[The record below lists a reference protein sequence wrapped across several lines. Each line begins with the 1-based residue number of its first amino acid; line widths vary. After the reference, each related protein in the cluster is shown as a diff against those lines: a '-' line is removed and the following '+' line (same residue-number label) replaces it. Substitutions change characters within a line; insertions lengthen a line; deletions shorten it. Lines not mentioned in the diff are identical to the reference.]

1 MTIGIDRARSRAR
14 HQRLPLFIVFCWLAL
29 AFLGAGPTSA
39 AESVIASRTTLKGD
53 DKHTVLTLEL
63 SRATEFRL
71 RKLTAPYRLIIEFTD
86 LDFRLPEGSGA
97 TGAGLVHGFRYGSF
111 GPGKSQLVIEL
122 TKPAAVKRSDLRK
135 SADGATQLVLELA
148 ATSKQ
153 AFLADDDK
161 ATAAVAAGD
170 PIAIASVPK
179 RRKAE
184 SRSAKPVV
192 VVDPGHGGVDLGSR
206 SASGLIEKNVVLEF
220 ARRLANT
227 LEATG
232 RLQVIMTRSTD
243 EFISLKDRVDL
254 AQQKK
259 AGLFISLHAD
269 WVVPKYANKARGLAI
284 YTRSEQASD
293 EEARLLA
300 MRENSADEAAG
311 LTAPDDEED
320 AVQDMLT
327 DLWQEET
334 RVHSRLFAQKLLK
347 QVKSASRLLVQ
358 PHRYAAFYVL
368 RNPEVPSV
376 LIELGFLSNAK
387 DAKEISSDDWQKKVA
402 GSMLQAVEAFFAEA
416 QQPLSAVQ

>member
-1 MTIGIDRARSRAR
+1 MSDSPTPGARQSVTRILTAVENGDREASAEL
-14 HQRLPLFIVFCWLAL
+14 LPLVYEELRNHAARLMRQERVAGGQPCLVFDLAVNTPL
-29 AFLGAGPTSA
+29 AAPSPVQTPGRNRGPRVVVIDAGHGGRDPGA
-39 AESVIASRTTLKGD
+39 I
-53 DKHTVLTLEL
+53 
-63 SRATEFRL
+63 
-71 RKLTAPYRLIIEFTD
+71 
-86 LDFRLPEGSGA
+86 GA
-97 TGAGLVHGFRYGSF
+97 TGVLEKDVVLDAAL
-111 GPGKSQLVIEL
+111 QLRQALRARGYHVAL
-122 TKPAAVKRSDLRK
+122 TRDTDRFVPLEERVRFARGQ
-135 SADGATQLVLELA
+135 SAD
-148 ATSKQ
+148 
-153 AFLADDDK
+153 
-161 ATAAVAAGD
+161 
-170 PIAIASVPK
+170 
-179 RRKAE
+179 
-184 SRSAKPVV
+184 
-192 VVDPGHGGVDLGSR
+192 
-206 SASGLIEKNVVLEF
+206 
-220 ARRLANT
+220 
-227 LEATG
+227 
-232 RLQVIMTRSTD
+232 
-243 EFISLKDRVDL
+243 
-254 AQQKK
+254 
-259 AGLFISLHAD
+259 LFISLHAD